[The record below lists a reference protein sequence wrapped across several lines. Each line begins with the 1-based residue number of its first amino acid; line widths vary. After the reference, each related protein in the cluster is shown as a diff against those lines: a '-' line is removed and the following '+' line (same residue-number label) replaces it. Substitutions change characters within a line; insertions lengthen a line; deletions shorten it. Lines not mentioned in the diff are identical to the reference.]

1 MKIDIKYKKKFL
13 ICIDSDGCAMNTMD
27 IKHLNYFGPLAAKF
41 FNINDSK
48 IFLEKWNQ
56 INLYSK
62 TRGINRFKGLVLGLQ
77 DAIKRGEKIED
88 ISNLVRWTETT
99 KELSNSSLKLEIEKN
114 KTNDLIKTL
123 EWSQSVNNGIEKLVG
138 KDAPFP
144 NVKKHLEKLHKVA
157 NIAVVSSA
165 NSQAIYSEWSRH
177 NLLDHVDVVFGQEAG
192 TKSTCIKKLKDSG
205 YNNDK
210 ILMVGDAPG
219 DLETALINEV
229 FFFPVLF
236 GKEEESWNELTSN
249 ALNKF
254 INNLYLGDYQNNIN
268 KDFKKLLNLK

>member
-205 YNNDK
+205 YNNDE

-219 DLETALINEV
+219 DLEAALINEV